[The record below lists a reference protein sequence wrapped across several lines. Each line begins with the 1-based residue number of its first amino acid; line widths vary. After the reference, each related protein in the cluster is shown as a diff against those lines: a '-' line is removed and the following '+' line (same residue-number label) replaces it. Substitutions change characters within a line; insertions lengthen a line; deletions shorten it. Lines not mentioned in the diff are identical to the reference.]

1 MVEKILIFVIFL
13 CPLIFFHELGH
24 FLFARLFGVRVEV
37 FSLGFGPKFL
47 KWKRGDTE
55 YALSLIP
62 LGGYVKMYGDDP
74 LNGDQ
79 VPEDQ
84 RQYAFTHKS
93 KWARF
98 WIVFGGPLA
107 NFVLAFALFFGLLIS
122 GEKVPEAKFGLVKQ
136 ETEFY
141 RVGLRTGDVI
151 KKINGKEVIGLADL
165 AQEEEGKITNIE
177 VQRGLEVIYI
187 QFDRD
192 NKTFIDDFMNLSPR
206 FRQPVLMS
214 GEGKKYAVSLH
225 PDKIDMLASLEEM
238 AELKREKV
246 YLFTITN
253 PKETTNY
260 QADLKQKVEVPINNE
275 NIADFYAKLRLAK
288 FYPLDLYINS
298 IVMGSPAD
306 KIGLREG
313 DLILTLNDKSYD
325 SFEDIREAIQ
335 ATTKNQA
342 ISISYQRGQQIL
354 AASIIPEEKE
364 MNGTKMK
371 SVGVYSSGEYI
382 PMQYLQS
389 PGKGFFESIGLGL
402 YRTWDSI
409 VKTIDGFKKLI
420 TNEVSLKSIGGPLA
434 IGKVASDSLNISLS
448 YFFRLMALI
457 SVNLG
462 VINLFPIP
470 VLDGGHIMF
479 LGFEIVNR
487 GPLSKRKMQ
496 IAQQFGVSLLFMLI
510 FVALFNDIS
519 RLF

>member
-1 MVEKILIFVIFL
+1 MLEKVIIFIVFL

-47 KWKRGDTE
+47 KWKRKDTE
-55 YALSLIP
+55 YALSIIP

-84 RQYAFTHKS
+84 RQFAFTHKS

-98 WIVFGGPLA
+98 WIVLGGPLA
-107 NFVLAFALFFGLLIS
+107 NFILAFVLFFLLLMT
-122 GEKVPEAKFGLVKQ
+122 GEKVPEAKFGYIKNN
-136 ETEFY
+136 TELF

-151 KKINGKEVIGLADL
+151 KKINSAEVVGISDL
-165 AQEEEGKITNIE
+165 ALEGDKITSLD
-177 VQRGLEVIYI
+177 VQRGLATVHLAFE
-187 QFDRD
+187 RD
-192 NKTFIDDFMNLSPR
+192 YKTFMDDFLNLSPR
-206 FRQPVLMS
+206 FRTPILANGN
-214 GEGKKYAVSLH
+214 GERFAISYEADKVNWTNSL
-225 PDKIDMLASLEEM
+225 DEM
-238 AELKREKV
+238 AENTHANL
-246 YLFTITN
+246 YLFPLLN
-253 PKETTNY
+253 PKDV
-260 QADLKQKVEVPINNE
+260 ADHKVDMTKVQTIVLNQKSPE
-275 NIADFYAKLRLAK
+275 DFYTKVTAKG
-288 FYPLDLYINS
+288 FYPLDLVVSS

-306 KIGLREG
+306 KAHVREG
-313 DLILTLNDKSYD
+313 DLILTLNNQFYS
-325 SFEDIREAIQ
+325 SFEEIRETIQ
-335 ATTKNQA
+335 QVKANEA
-342 ISISYQRGQQIL
+342 VNLFVQRGTETVL
-354 AASIIPEEKE
+354 VSVIPEEKTV
-364 MNGTKMK
+364 NGLKMK
-371 SVGVYSSGEYI
+371 SVGVYSAGDYV
-382 PMQYLQS
+382 PMQYVQS
-389 PGKGFFESIGLGL
+389 PGKGLITSFTQGLF
-402 YRTWDSI
+402 RTWDSI
-409 VKTIDGFKKLI
+409 EKTVDGFKKLI

-479 LGFEIVNR
+479 LGFEVINR